1 MAKIG
6 VEMEKV
12 LMDATLQQKVYEI
25 VAHQQRV
32 ENEIVRIAEL
42 MDEIKPIF
50 NSDAKY
56 NLAETELDTQIAS
69 FDTFISNW

>member
-32 ENEIVRIAEL
+32 ENEITRIAEL

-56 NLAETELDTQIAS
+56 NLAEAELDTQIAS
-69 FDTFISNW
+69 FDTFIASW

>member
-32 ENEIVRIAEL
+32 ENELTRIAEL
-42 MDEIKPIF
+42 MAKVKSLF
-50 NSDAKY
+50 HSDAKY
-56 NLAETELDTQIAS
+56 NLAEAELDTQIAS
-69 FDTFISNW
+69 FDTFIASW